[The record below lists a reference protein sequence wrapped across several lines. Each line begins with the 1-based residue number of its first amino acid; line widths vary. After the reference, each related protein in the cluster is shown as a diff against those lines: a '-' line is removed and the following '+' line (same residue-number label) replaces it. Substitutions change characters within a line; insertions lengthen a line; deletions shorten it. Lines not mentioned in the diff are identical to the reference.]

1 MSIGVDAPRVED
13 AKEAEFLCLY
23 HLKMA
28 AMYFEA
34 TDEDFIAKL
43 PGDEF
48 SLPAMTAWVGE
59 MEALYPSEET
69 E

>member
-13 AKEAEFLCLY
+13 EAEARVLLLH
-23 HLKMA
+23 HLRLA

-34 TDEDFIAKL
+34 SPEDLIETL

-48 SLPAMTAWVGE
+48 SLPAMTAWVGA
-59 MEALYPSEET
+59 MEALYPSEG
-69 E
+69 